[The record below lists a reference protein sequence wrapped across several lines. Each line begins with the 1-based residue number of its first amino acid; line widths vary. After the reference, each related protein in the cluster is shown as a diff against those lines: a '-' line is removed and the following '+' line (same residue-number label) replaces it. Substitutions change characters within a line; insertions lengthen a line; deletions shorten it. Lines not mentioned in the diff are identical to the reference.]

1 MSYDGYKFEVNLANP
16 ANYFI
21 EGLSGTA
28 DVSEESLLRYAE
40 YIRSV
45 MAVREDKSCF
55 ITIYGGDP
63 LKHLDKLTAFLA
75 SVADLIDDVRIST
88 PALDIHNQQAALM
101 ELWRKLGQKLHIEVQ
116 YPFDDVDE
124 FVDAGAYGTFWYN
137 LYWLLARRLGSE
149 VNIRVSARTISRLPG
164 VFMALV
170 ALVERTQVPSPD
182 VKVAVSLNADEYQ
195 MFDAAVAEAAVAEFK
210 SYVDMKRNVV
220 PHVSFKDP
228 MTWTT
233 SSRPDTLMGNCMAVL
248 CAEGTLFPGY
258 EVPAMTNFGLSVFPM
273 GRISDDFAVLAER
286 YALLVSEL
294 PESLPEMSECDA
306 LFRSVPWVDEDKND
320 ADEYNAPAVAEA
332 CELRDILR
340 EVFSEA

>member
-45 MAVREDKSCF
+45 MAGHEGKPCCVS
-55 ITIYGGDP
+55 IYGGDP
-63 LKHLDKLTAFLA
+63 LEHLDKLTPFLSSLA
-75 SVADLIDDVRIST
+75 ELVEYVYITT
-88 PALDIHNQQAALM
+88 PALNIHNQRDALTA
-101 ELWRKLGQKLHIEVQ
+101 LWRKLGSKLYIEVQ

-124 FVDAGAYGTFWYN
+124 LVDAETYGTFWYN
-137 LYWLLARRLGSE
+137 LYWLLARRLGSD
-149 VNIRVSARTISRLPG
+149 VDIRVSARTISRLPG

-170 ALVERTQVPSPD
+170 ALVERMQAPSPD
-182 VKVAVSLNADEYQ
+182 VKVSLSLNADEYQ
-195 MFDAAVAEAAVAEFK
+195 TFDVAAAEASVAEFK
-210 SYVDMKRNVV
+210 SYVDMKRDVV
-220 PHVSFKDP
+220 PRVIFKDP
-228 MTWTT
+228 VTWTT
-233 SSRPDTLMGNCMAVL
+233 SAQPGSLMGNCMAVL
-248 CAEGTLFPGY
+248 CADGTLFPGY
-258 EVPAMTNFGLSVFPM
+258 EVPTMTNFGLSAFPI
-273 GRISDDFAVLAER
+273 GRISDDFDVLAER
-286 YALLVSEL
+286 RALLVSGL

-306 LFRSVPWVDEDKND
+306 LFRSVPWVDADEND